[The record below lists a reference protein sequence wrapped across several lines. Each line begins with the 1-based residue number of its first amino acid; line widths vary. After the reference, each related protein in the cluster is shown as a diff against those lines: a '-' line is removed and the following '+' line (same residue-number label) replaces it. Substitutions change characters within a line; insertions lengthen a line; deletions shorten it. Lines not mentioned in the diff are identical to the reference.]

1 MILNDN
7 DINVLNELTKY
18 NEQRKAKGLKKLT
31 LKEFKD
37 LSYTNEGLRNNGEN
51 ELTYEQYYHT
61 TKDYQYIKDIESE
74 TKKANYIDYMNFN
87 RELTEFEQLQKEYLG
102 SFCFNFYSSLLTLNI
117 GYQYLFRFAY
127 LCTFIGWNDN
137 KIYFGKSNN
146 GLATETDLK
155 EILNLKK
162 DTFIDTKKV
171 FLENKLIFINEDK
184 TVTINKKYCRKGNI
198 NCDLRGG
205 IKMFEYGIKELY
217 ENSKSTEHK
226 RLGMLM
232 QILPTVNYEYNVL
245 CAHPTETDENKII
258 PLTLK
263 DICRI
268 VGYEEN
274 QSSRLKRELLKIKV
288 NGYNVICIH
297 LIGDT
302 NAISINP
309 MVYYKGHNPKTLKYL
324 LMLFKI
330 VDNK

>member
-7 DINVLNELTKY
+7 DTNILNELTEY

-37 LSYTNEGLRNNGEN
+37 LCYTNESLRNNGEN

-184 TVTINKKYCRKGNI
+184 TVTINKKYCKKGNI

-205 IKMFEYGIKELY
+205 IKMYEYGIKELY

-232 QILPTVNYEYNVL
+232 QILPCVNYDWNVL
-245 CAHPTETDENKII
+245 CANPTETNEDNII

-268 VGYEEN
+268 VGYEESN
-274 QSSRLKRELLKIKV
+274 SNRLKRDLLKIKV
-288 NGYNVICIH
+288 DGKYAICIH
-297 LIGDT
+297 TMGNKT
-302 NAISINP
+302 AISINP
-309 MVYYKGHNPKTLKYL
+309 MIYYKGKRYDAMEHLIA
-324 LMLFKI
+324 LFKMKP
-330 VDNK
+330 NK

>member
-1 MILNDN
+1 MVLNDN
-7 DINVLNELTKY
+7 DINVLNELKKY
-18 NEQRKAKGLKKLT
+18 NEERTAKGLKKLT

-37 LSYTNEGLRNNGEN
+37 LCYTNECLRNNGEN

-61 TKDYQYIKDIESE
+61 TKDYQYIKDIENE

-102 SFCFNFYSSLLTLNI
+102 SFCFNFYGSLLTLNI

-127 LCTFIGWNDN
+127 LCTFMGWNN
-137 KIYFGKSNN
+137 NMVYFGKTNDK
-146 GLATETDLK
+146 LATETDLK

-184 TVTINKKYCRKGNI
+184 IVTINKKYCRKGNI

-217 ENSKSTEHK
+217 ENSKSTDHK

-245 CAHPTETDENKII
+245 CANPTETDKDKIV
-258 PLTLK
+258 PLTLT
-263 DICRI
+263 DVCRI
-268 VGYEEN
+268 VGYDESN
-274 QSSRLKRELLKIKV
+274 SNRLKRELLKIKV
-288 NGYNVICIH
+288 DGKNVVCIH
-297 LIGDT
+297 LMGNT

-309 MVYYKGHNPKTLKYL
+309 MLYYKGHNYKALEYL
-324 LMLFKI
+324 LMLFNI